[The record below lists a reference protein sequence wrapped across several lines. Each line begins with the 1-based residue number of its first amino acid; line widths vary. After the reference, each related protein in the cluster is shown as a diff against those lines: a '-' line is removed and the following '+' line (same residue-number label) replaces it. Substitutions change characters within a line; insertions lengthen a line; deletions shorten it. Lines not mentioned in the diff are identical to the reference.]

1 MSLHQR
7 WILQFHWI
15 SSFNPFTFSSLKVNT
30 RIPFTVPFLCDNI
43 TSQTEFFVHGPN
55 ICLSFALFLTRRPH
69 LGKFWLQ
76 ILTDSHIDIRLFDW
90 SYNKQLAT
98 RLVSWEYIGN
108 LRRVRDQSDLE
119 LTCWSKGWTVT
130 KTIWSDGQ
138 ERQDS
143 QLAQIALVLHRCYL
157 HKVDNLGLLLFP
169 TIVAIVVY

>member
-76 ILTDSHIDIRLFDW
+76 ILTDSHIDIWLFDW

-119 LTCWSKGWTVT
+119 AL
-130 KTIWSDGQ
+130 DGQ
-138 ERQDS
+138 KDGLWLRLFEAMVRRDKIVS
-143 QLAQIALVLHRCYL
+143 WRKLH
-157 HKVDNLGLLLFP
+157 LFY
-169 TIVAIVVY
+169 TGVISTK